1 MHQIAQR
8 QVCTPLH
15 TVCSELHDRR
25 EPATIVSTF
34 DGVAR
39 SLRRSFAARM
49 ARTGVLTAAA
59 LFLVAARASAD
70 PASIT
75 GRYTDYEEQAIHD
88 AESELG
94 TTVVEQPEG
103 KRIERI
109 VFVRLDPIDPHDPL
123 PMRLDS
129 VHATSRARILQHELL
144 VREGDVWN
152 KTMVDES
159 ARNLRLL
166 PQLSLV
172 LIVPMRG
179 STPDSVIMVVIT
191 KDVWSLYVDFDIQ
204 ATSGGIEMLDLEPKE
219 TNLAGLQHTVLGRFV
234 LTPDTYS
241 LGASYEVPRL
251 DGRWLDLL
259 FDGNVIVNRASGQP
273 EGTYGSASITRPLY
287 SSLTKWAWTTS
298 VSWTDQIDRRYEN
311 ATLTYFD
318 STPVPWEWRERTLV
332 EQAKITR
339 SFGWETKNDFS
350 VGASIQHTAYTV
362 PSNPSLDPATVAAFQ
377 RADVPV
383 GEDRVG
389 PFVQWHGYTSNYLR
403 VFDLDTLGLQEDNR
417 LGHDLWLRLYPVLRA
432 VGSTRDLFGAYAAAA
447 YTVPLG
453 DGLASAAVETT
464 TEVEPDRI
472 SDASVQTS
480 VAVVTPRTSV
490 GRLIFATTM
499 LDRWRNYLNVQS
511 YLGGDSMLR
520 GYPSR
525 YFAGKD
531 LFATN
536 LEYRTPHVD
545 LASILLGLAAFYDV
559 GDAFDGFDNF
569 QPKHSAGF
577 GLRAVFP
584 QVERAVMRFD
594 LGFPIE
600 AGPLPPGVGPVS
612 FQLAFHQAIGVP
624 GVGGG
629 RGP

>member
-1 MHQIAQR
+1 
-8 QVCTPLH
+8 
-15 TVCSELHDRR
+15 
-25 EPATIVSTF
+25 
-34 DGVAR
+34 
-39 SLRRSFAARM
+39 M
-49 ARTGVLTAAA
+49 ARTGVPTVAA

-88 AESELG
+88 AQSELG
-94 TTVVEQPEG
+94 STVVEQPEG

-109 VFVRLDPIDPHDPL
+109 VFVRIDPIDPHDPL
-123 PMRLDS
+123 PIQLDV

-179 STPDSVIMVVIT
+179 STPDGVVMVVIT
-191 KDVWSLYVDFDIQ
+191 KDVWSLYVDFDIRG
-204 ATSGGIEMLDLEPKE
+204 TPGGLELLDLEPKE

-234 LTPDTYS
+234 LTPDTYTF
-241 LGASYEVPRL
+241 GASYEVPRL
-251 DGRWLDLL
+251 DGRWLDLFL
-259 FDGNVIVNRASGQP
+259 DGNVIVNRWSGAA

-287 SSLTKWAWTTS
+287 SSLTQWAWTTG
-298 VSWTDQIDRRYEN
+298 VTWTDQIDRRYNN
-311 ATLTYFD
+311 AQLVEFD
-318 STPVPWEWRERTLV
+318 KTVPYEWRQRTLV

-350 VGASIQHTAYTV
+350 VGASVQHTAYAV
-362 PSNPSLDPATVAAFQ
+362 PNNPALDPAAVTAFE
-377 RADVPV
+377 RADLPV

-417 LGHDLWLRLYPVLRA
+417 LGHDLWLRMYPVLHA
-432 VGSTRDLFGAYAAAA
+432 LGSTRDFFGAYAAAA
-447 YTVPLG
+447 YTVALG
-453 DGLASAAVETT
+453 DGLASASVEST
-464 TEVEPDRI
+464 TEFEPDRI
-472 SDASVQTS
+472 SDASVTTG
-480 VAVVTPRTSV
+480 AAIVTPRTGA

-499 LDRWRNYLNVQS
+499 LNRWRNYLNVQS

-520 GYPSR
+520 GYPTQ

-559 GDAFDGFDNF
+559 GEAFNGFANF
-569 QPKHSAGF
+569 EPKHSVGF

-584 QVERAVMRFD
+584 QVERIVMRFD
-594 LGFPIE
+594 VGFPIE
-600 AGPLPPGVGPVS
+600 AGPLPPNVDPVS

-624 GVGGG
+624 SVGGG

>member
-1 MHQIAQR
+1 M
-8 QVCTPLH
+8 V
-15 TVCSELHDRR
+15 
-25 EPATIVSTF
+25 
-34 DGVAR
+34 
-39 SLRRSFAARM
+39 
-49 ARTGVLTAAA
+49 RTGVLAAAAA

-70 PASIT
+70 PASVT
-75 GRYTDYEEQAIHD
+75 GHYTDYEEQAIHD
-88 AESELG
+88 AESALG
-94 TTVVEQPEG
+94 TTVDEHPEG

-123 PMRLDS
+123 PPQLDGI
-129 VHATSRARILQHELL
+129 HATSRAFVLEHELL
-144 VREGDVWN
+144 VREGDVWK

-159 ARNLRLL
+159 ARNLRIV

-179 STPDSVIMVVIT
+179 STPDSVLMVVIT
-191 KDVWSLYVDFDIQ
+191 KDVWSLYVDFDIS
-204 ATSGGIEMLDLEPKE
+204 ATSGGLEMLDLEPKE

-241 LGASYEVPRL
+241 LGASYEAPRL

-259 FDGNVIVNRASGQP
+259 VDGNVIVNKGTGLL

-298 VSWTDQIDRRYEN
+298 VAWTDQIDRLYNN
-311 ATLTYFD
+311 AAIVKFD
-318 STPVPWEWRERTLV
+318 NTVPWAWRERTLV

-350 VGASIQHTAYTV
+350 VGASIQHAAYEV
-362 PSNPSLDPATVAAFQ
+362 PSNPSLDPASVAAFQ

-389 PFVQWHGYTSNYLR
+389 PFVQWHGYTSNFLR

-432 VGSTRDLFGAYAAAA
+432 FGSSRNVFGAYAAAA

-472 SDASVQTS
+472 SDASIKAG
-480 VAVVTPRTSV
+480 VAIVTPRTGI
-490 GRLIFATTM
+490 GRLIFTTTM

-511 YLGGDSMLR
+511 SLGSDTMLR
-520 GYPSR
+520 GYPTH
-525 YFAGKD
+525 YFVGKD

-536 LEYRTPHVD
+536 LEYRTPHLD

-559 GDAFDGFDNF
+559 GEAFNGFDNF
-569 QPKHSAGF
+569 NPAHSVGF

-584 QVERAVMRFD
+584 QVERAVMRMDF
-594 LGFPIE
+594 GFPIE
-600 AGPLPPGVGPVS
+600 AGPLPPKVDAMQ
-612 FQLAFHQAIGVP
+612 FQLSFHQAIGVP
-624 GVGGG
+624 AVGGG

>member
-1 MHQIAQR
+1 MGK
-8 QVCTPLH
+8 
-15 TVCSELHDRR
+15 
-25 EPATIVSTF
+25 
-34 DGVAR
+34 GVTR
-39 SLRRSFAARM
+39 S
-49 ARTGVLTAAA
+49 GVLAGAA

-75 GRYTDYEEQAIHD
+75 GRYTDYEDQAIHD
-88 AESELG
+88 AASELK
-94 TTVVEQPEG
+94 TTVEPQPEG

-109 VFVRLDPIDPHDPL
+109 VFVRLDPIDTHDPL
-123 PMRLDS
+123 PLQLDV
-129 VHATSRARILQHELL
+129 VHATSRPHVLAHEIL
-144 VREGDVWN
+144 VRQDDVWK
-152 KTMVDES
+152 KTLVDES

-179 STPDSVIMVVIT
+179 STSGSVVMVVIT
-191 KDVWSLYVDFDIQ
+191 KDVWSLYVDFDID

-219 TNLAGLQHTVLGRFV
+219 TNIAGLQHTALARFV
-234 LTPDTYS
+234 LTPNTYS
-241 LGASYEVPRL
+241 FGASYEVPRL

-259 FDGNVIVNRASGQP
+259 FDGNVIVNSATGAP

-287 SSLTKWAWTTS
+287 SSQTKWAWTTF

-311 ATLTYFD
+311 ARLTYFD
-318 STPVPWEWRERTLV
+318 GTSVPWLWRERTLV

-339 SFGWETKNDFS
+339 SFGWETKNDLS
-350 VGASIQHTAYTV
+350 VGASIQHTAYEV
-362 PSNPSLDPATVAAFQ
+362 PSDPSLDPAAVAAFQ

-389 PFVQWHGYTSNYLR
+389 PFIQWHGYTSNFVR

-417 LGHDLWLRLYPVLRA
+417 LGHDLWLRLYPVFRA

-447 YTVPLG
+447 CTVALG
-453 DGLASAAVETT
+453 DGLMTAAVETT

-480 VAVVTPRTSV
+480 VAIVTPRTGV
-490 GRLIFATTM
+490 GRLVFATTL

-511 YLGGDSMLR
+511 YLGGDTMLR
-520 GYPSR
+520 GFPSHQ
-525 YFAGKD
+525 FAGKN

-559 GDAFDGFDNF
+559 GDAFDGFDHF
-569 QPKHSAGF
+569 DAKHSVGF
-577 GLRAVFP
+577 GMRAVFP

-594 LGFPIE
+594 VGFPIE
-600 AGPLPPGVGPVS
+600 TQGFGGAS

-624 GVGGG
+624 VVGGG